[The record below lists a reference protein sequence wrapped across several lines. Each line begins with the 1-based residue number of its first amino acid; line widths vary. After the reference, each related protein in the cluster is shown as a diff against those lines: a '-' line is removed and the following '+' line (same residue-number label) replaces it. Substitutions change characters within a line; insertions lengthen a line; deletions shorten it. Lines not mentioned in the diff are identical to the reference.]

1 MFLPMGVAFNGVRP
15 HCHGTWMDRLLPK
28 AIPDFKVSEVFPS
41 FRVTQPFPIVCM
53 VKHSALAA
61 QPFHITAAC

>member
-1 MFLPMGVAFNGVRP
+1 
-15 HCHGTWMDRLLPK
+15 MDRLLPK

-41 FRVTQPFPIVCM
+41 FRITQPFPIVCM